1 MSSEAIT
8 KNDLITILNALIPV
22 DPSNYLIG
30 EIKPY
35 GGVVV
40 PNGWLPCDGRE
51 VLIDDYELLYAAIGN
66 TWGTPSDSDYF
77 VLPDLRGKV
86 PFGLDSGNSDFYPV
100 GKTGGNTSITVGMN
114 NMPAHN
120 HGSVSLAG
128 NSGGSVFGGGQGS
141 TASGIMTR
149 AYSTGRQY
157 KTDGTGSNGWY
168 WLYVDASH
176 THATQGSGQAIKH
189 IQPYAVVQYIICAAT
204 RASIIIDGGGSGGG
218 GGIDAETDP
227 IFTASPAY
235 NITSQTI
242 STWNN
247 KSDFSGSYSD
257 LTNKPSIPEATSTTP
272 QMDGTAS
279 VGSETTF
286 AKGDHVHPSDV
297 NKQDLLESG
306 VNIKTINNEDILGS
320 GNITIQGGAA
330 SGTSTPTADTVAEF
344 DSNAKMN
351 STDMG
356 SSDVSTFVNSL
367 AVNNVTPT
375 LLDMFY
381 PVGTI
386 YQTLSVTFNPNTA
399 WGGTWVKIEEG
410 RFLQATETSTDVGD
424 TVSAGLPNI
433 TGAWWGS
440 YGESGVAGGSGALS
454 VYSNGSYKDGFGTGW
469 KTGMGISLDASRSS
483 SIYGNSNTVQPPSIE
498 VYMWKRTA

>member
-35 GGVVV
+35 GGTAV

-51 VLIDDYELLYAAIGN
+51 VLIEDYELLYAAIGS
-66 TWGTPSDSDYF
+66 TWGTASDSDHF

-86 PFGLDSGNSDFYPV
+86 PVGLNISDSSFENV
-100 GKTGGNTSITVGMN
+100 GKTGGEKTVGLQLA

-157 KTDGTGSNGWY
+157 KTDGTGTNGWY

-176 THATQGSGQAIKH
+176 THATQGSGTAH
-189 IQPYAVVQYIICAAT
+189 NNLQPYAVVQYIICAAT
-204 RASIIIDGGGSGGG
+204 RASIIIDGGGEGGG
-218 GGIDAETDP
+218 GGIDVETDP
-227 IFTASPAY
+227 IFVNSPAY
-235 NITSQTI
+235 NITNQSI
-242 STWNN
+242 SIWNN
-247 KSDFSGSYSD
+247 KSDFSGDYTD
-257 LTNKPSIPEATSTTP
+257 LSNKPSIPSATSTTP

-297 NKQDLLESG
+297 TKQDLLESG
-306 VNIKTINNEDILGS
+306 VNIKTINNENILGS
-320 GNITIQGGAA
+320 GNINIQGGSA

-351 STDMG
+351 STDMA
-356 SSDVSTFVNSL
+356 SSDVSTFVNGL

-410 RFLQATETSTDVGD
+410 RFLQATETSTDVGN
-424 TVSAGLPNI
+424 TIAAGLPNI
-433 TGAWWGS
+433 TGHWYGY
-440 YGESGVAGGSGALS
+440 YGEPAAVGRSGALS
-454 VYSNGSYKDGFGTGW
+454 NYSGNYKPGFQTGW
-469 KTGMGISLDASRSS
+469 SQGMGIKLDASDSN
-483 SIYGNSNTVQPPSIE
+483 SIYGGSTTVQPPSIE